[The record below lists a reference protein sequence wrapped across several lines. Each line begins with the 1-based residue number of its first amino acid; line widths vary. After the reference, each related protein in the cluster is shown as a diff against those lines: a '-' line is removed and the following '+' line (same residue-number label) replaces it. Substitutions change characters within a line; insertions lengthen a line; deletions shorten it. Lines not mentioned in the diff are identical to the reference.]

1 MMAMRDA
8 YGKKLATLGETN
20 KKIVVLDADLSG
32 STRSSYFA
40 KAFPERFFNVGVSEG
55 NMAGV
60 AAGLAASGFTPVINT
75 FSIFITLKCCDQI
88 RHDFCYNKL
97 PVVVSGAYGGFSDS
111 YDGAS
116 HQAIEDIAI
125 MRSLPRTEVIVP
137 ADNRQAELALD
148 YAVKQDHPVFLRLSR
163 NEVADIPYTGN
174 IDTKIPIKLKDGN
187 KLTIAAAGLT
197 TQIVLEAASILEKKG
212 ISADVFTV
220 PFVKPIEGMAL
231 EESIKKTGKLIT
243 VEEHSIVGGFGSAC
257 LEKLAKSG
265 ITFKWLPIGV
275 NDTFGDTGSY
285 KELLEAYG
293 LTAVNIADKASSF
306 ASE

>member
-8 YGKKLATLGETN
+8 YGKKLASLGDTN

-40 KAFPERFFNVGVSEG
+40 KTFPDRFFNVGVSEG

-60 AAGLAASGFTPVINT
+60 AAGFAATGFTPVINT

-97 PVVVSGAYGGFSDS
+97 PVVIAGAYGGFSDS

-125 MRSLPRTEVIVP
+125 MRALPGMEVIVP
-137 ADNRQAELALD
+137 ADNRQAELALE
-148 YAVKQDHPVFLRLSR
+148 YAVKQNHPVFLRLSR
-163 NEVADIPYTGN
+163 NEVTDIPDSSA
-174 IDTKIPIKLKDGN
+174 IDTKTPVKLKDG
-187 KLTIAAAGLT
+187 KMLTIAAAGLT
-197 TQIVLEAASILEKKG
+197 TQIALEAAAILEKSG
-212 ISADVFTV
+212 ISADVFTI
-220 PFVKPIEGMAL
+220 PFVKPIEGAAL
-231 EESIKKTGKLIT
+231 EESLKKTGKLIT
-243 VEEHSIVGGFGSAC
+243 VEEHSIVGGFGGAC
-257 LEKLAKSG
+257 IEKLAKSG
-265 ITFKWLPIGV
+265 VPFKWLPIGV

-285 KELLEAYG
+285 KELLAAYG
-293 LTAVNIADKASSF
+293 LTAESIAGKAAAF
-306 ASE
+306 AV

>member
-1 MMAMRDA
+1 MTAMRDA
-8 YGKKLATLGETN
+8 YGKKLAALGEAN

-40 KAFPERFFNVGVSEG
+40 RAFPDRFFNVGVSEG

-60 AAGLAASGFTPVINT
+60 AAGFAAAGFTPVINT

-97 PVVVSGAYGGFSDS
+97 PVVIAGAYGGFSDS

-116 HQAIEDIAI
+116 HQAVEDIAI
-125 MRSLPRTEVIVP
+125 MRALPKTEVIVP
-137 ADNRQAELALD
+137 ADNRQAELALE

-163 NEVADIPYTGN
+163 NEVADIPDSSDIAAKT
-174 IDTKIPIKLKDGN
+174 PIKLRDGN
-187 KLTIAAAGLT
+187 MLTIAATGLT
-197 TQIVLEAASILEKKG
+197 TQIALEAASILEKSG
-212 ISADVFTV
+212 ISAAVFTI
-220 PFVKPIEGMAL
+220 PFVKPIEGMTL
-231 EESIKKTGKLIT
+231 EESLEKTGKLVT

-265 ITFKWLPIGV
+265 LSFKWLPIGV

-285 KELLEAYG
+285 KELLAAYG
-293 LTAVNIADKASSF
+293 LTAESIAGKAASF
-306 ASE
+306 VS